1 MKRLTPHSTWWHRVP
16 HREITCS
23 RAQGEGGRPWTII
36 GIDVHK
42 KGNQICILAEEGDP
56 LERWVRS
63 TPRGLAALGHERS
76 S

>member
-1 MKRLTPHSTWWHRVP
+1 MDH
-16 HREITCS
+16 
-23 RAQGEGGRPWTII
+23 I

-42 KGNQICILAEEGDP
+42 KGNQICVLAEEGDP